1 MPSGAAGCANTRRYL
16 PPVRT
21 SISQESR
28 VRPAASGT
36 HQRLNRSGLLQASNT
51 RWTGPSNVRVTTNSR
66 SDLRSTLVGLTAV
79 LFALAIC
86 LLLAFQVFDDPVQSV
101 EAGAPELAML
111 LDPGGLLLEPA
122 RPEPAGAH
130 APVLLRAH
138 QPGLLQHAHVI
149 LHPGQGHV

>member
-28 VRPAASGT
+28 VRPAPSGT
-36 HQRLNRSGLLQASNT
+36 HQRLKRSGLLQASNT
-51 RWTGPSNVRVTTNSR
+51 RWTGASNVRVTTNSR

-79 LFALAIC
+79 LLAFAIC

-101 EAGAPELAML
+101 VA
-111 LDPGGLLLEPA
+111 
-122 RPEPAGAH
+122 
-130 APVLLRAH
+130 
-138 QPGLLQHAHVI
+138 
-149 LHPGQGHV
+149 